1 MKKIILICLS
11 VLLLNVNNIIAQ
23 KDTINVQDDLLG
35 SLTSDSSNQEK
46 LLPDHMILTQRI
58 LWGKKGLMRN
68 FDAFEL
74 TPEKRA
80 HELKIRRTMLVSHQI
95 LGSLTSLGMIAQ
107 GIVGAKLY
115 NGDRSLK
122 DLHGGLAAGVDIGYF
137 TTASLSLFAPPKMLN
152 ERKGFSSIKIH
163 KYLAVIHMT
172 SMIVTNILADQV
184 ESEGNL
190 PPSKHVLQMR
200 KWHRAAAFT
209 AFGAFLAA
217 EVVIKF

>member
-1 MKKIILICLS
+1 MKKIFLIFFS
-11 VLLLNVNNIIAQ
+11 LLLLIINNIIAQ
-23 KDTINVQDDLLG
+23 KDTVKVEDDLLS

-46 LLPDHMILTQRI
+46 LLPDHIIFTQRL

-95 LGSLTSLGMIAQ
+95 LGSLTSLGMLAQ
-107 GIVGAKLY
+107 GIVGTKLY
-115 NGDRSLK
+115 NGDRSIK
-122 DLHGGLAAGVDIGYF
+122 DLHKGIAAGVNIGYF

-163 KYLAVIHMT
+163 KYLAVIHIT
-172 SMIVTNILADQV
+172 SMILTNVLADQTQ
-184 ESEGNL
+184 NN
-190 PPSKHVLQMR
+190 PKIQ

-217 EVVIKF
+217 EVVIKFLKI